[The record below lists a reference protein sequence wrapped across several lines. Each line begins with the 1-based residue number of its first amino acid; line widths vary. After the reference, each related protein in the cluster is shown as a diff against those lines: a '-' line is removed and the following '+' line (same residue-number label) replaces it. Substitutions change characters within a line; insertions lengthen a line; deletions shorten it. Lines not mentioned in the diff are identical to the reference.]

1 MATAGVENGQKKSR
15 NRAGRRRTRLPRG
28 GNWWIIR
35 TCPGGTGLPAQE
47 QGAIDT
53 PNDITRLLGEATA
66 GDEVA
71 RDRLIPLVYAEL
83 RAIARRQ
90 LSRERADHT
99 LTPTAL
105 VHEAY
110 LKLAKLDRIEWQNR
124 AHFFAIA
131 ARSMRNLL
139 VDHAQR
145 RNRQKRGGGVPNV
158 PLEEA
163 LGLPGVDP
171 DQVLALDSALKALE
185 ERNERHAR
193 IVEMRFFAGLTI
205 EETADALE
213 ISPATVKRD
222 WTLLRAWLARELGD

>member
-1 MATAGVENGQKKSR
+1 LQVPPKKGIIGS
-15 NRAGRRRTRLPRG
+15 NPRG
-28 GNWWIIR
+28 DAG
-35 TCPGGTGLPAQE
+35 PQSQE
-47 QGAIDT
+47 NFAITT

-66 GDEVA
+66 GDEAA

-83 RAIARRQ
+83 RVIARRQ
-90 LSRERADHT
+90 LSGERPDHT

-145 RNRQKRGGGVPNV
+145 RNRQKRGGGVPDI
-158 PLEEA
+158 PLDEA
-163 LGLPGVDP
+163 IGLPGVDP
-171 DQVLALDSALKALE
+171 DQVLVLDNALKALE

-205 EETADALE
+205 EETAAALE

-222 WTLLRAWLARELGD
+222 WALLRAWLARELGD